1 MLALPLSEASAKL
14 RVGPP
19 VDDEEDY
26 ALDTWAGV
34 IPLSRTAGEPTP
46 DERLSDG
53 IALSPAA
60 RAWVARRDASC

>member
-1 MLALPLSEASAKL
+1 
-14 RVGPP
+14 

-34 IPLSRTAGEPTP
+34 IPLSTVAGEPTP

-60 RAWVARRDASC
+60 RAWATRRNADRNSR